1 MKICRKVR
9 RSAGALVDM
18 FSRYA
23 QFFRYAFVG
32 ILTNSAGYAAY
43 LLISSFGVGPKT
55 AMGTLYCIG
64 AGLGFL
70 GNRQWSFKHKG
81 RVSSSLPMYILSHA
95 IGYCINFL
103 ILFCFVDKLGYP
115 HELVQGAA
123 ILVVAVF
130 LFLMFKLFVFPT
142 PPTRRALT

>member
-1 MKICRKVR
+1 MKTCPKVP
-9 RSAGALVDM
+9 RSAAALVDM

-23 QFFRYAFVG
+23 QLFRYAFVG
-32 ILTNSAGYAAY
+32 ILTNSAGFVAY
-43 LLISSFGVGPKT
+43 LLMTNFGVGPKT
-55 AMGTLYCIG
+55 AMGILYFFG

-115 HELVQGAA
+115 HELIQGAA
-123 ILVVAVF
+123 IVVVATF
-130 LFLMFKLFVFPT
+130 LFLMFKFFVFPS
-142 PPTRRALT
+142 PQTRGEVT

>member
-1 MKICRKVR
+1 MKTCPKVR
-9 RSAGALVDM
+9 RSAAASADM

-32 ILTNSAGYAAY
+32 VLTNSAGYAVY
-43 LLISSFGVGPKT
+43 LVMTSFGVGPKT
-55 AMGTLYCIG
+55 AMGTLYCVG

-81 RVSSSLPMYILSHA
+81 RVSSSLPMYILSHV

-115 HELVQGAA
+115 HELVQGLA
-123 ILVVAVF
+123 ILVVAAF
-130 LFLMFKLFVFPT
+130 LFLMFKFFVFPSPQT
-142 PPTRRALT
+142 QGEVT